1 MYKLDDLDHEIM
13 LISWKKNIETQFL
26 IHPLMRNE
34 IEKNQLKKIKKPK
47 STCQIRILKQW

>member
-1 MYKLDDLDHEIM
+1 MYKLDNLDHEIM

-34 IEKNQLKKIKKPK
+34 IEKKSIKKK
-47 STCQIRILKQW
+47 